1 MLGDH
6 QARTPLTRR
15 SALALAG
22 AAGMTAAATAATA
35 SPAAPGPS
43 TPAAA
48 ARPATRSLDS
58 MFEEASATY
67 GVPRD
72 VLAAVGYNETLFD
85 NHGGQPSASNGY
97 GIMHLA
103 DNPTNRTLV
112 EAGRITG
119 FSEERLCGDDACNI
133 RGAAAVLSARADQLG
148 LPQARRG
155 DVNAWHPVI
164 AGYPALADATTSDLY
179 AQGAYLALQEGV
191 DENGV
196 VIAGQAVPAEFAETE
211 RIVAQTT
218 PRDAPGLTFQAGT
231 AQAKPRVVWAPAY
244 RGNYRAANRP
254 HTYPIQYVIVHVTQG
269 SYAGALSWFKSA
281 RARVSAHY
289 TIRSRDGQI
298 TQSLSDMNVGW
309 HAGNSWYNNRSIG
322 IEHEGYVSNPRWFT
336 DAMYRSSA
344 TLTRHLCDKYGIPK
358 TRSRILGHN
367 EVPRATHTDP
377 GRHWNWTTY
386 MRYVTGARPQVA
398 AGSAWSRISD
408 AIRLTPAG

>member
-1 MLGDH
+1 MLGEN
-6 QARTPLTRR
+6 QARTQLTRR

-22 AAGMTAAATAATA
+22 AAGVSAVGATAAEASSTTRGSGTPTGSTA
-35 SPAAPGPS
+35 R
-43 TPAAA
+43 T
-48 ARPATRSLDS
+48 LDS

-72 VLAAVGYNETLFD
+72 VLAAVGYNETRFD

-119 FSEERLCGDDACNI
+119 FSQERLCGDDACNI
-133 RGAAAVLSARADQLG
+133 LGAAAVLSARADLLG
-148 LPQARRG
+148 LSQARRG

-196 VIAGQAVPAEFAETE
+196 VIAGQAVPAEYTETD
-211 RIVAQTT
+211 RIAPQTD
-218 PRDAPGLTFQAGT
+218 PHDAPGVQLQAGT

-254 HTYPIQYVIVHVTQG
+254 HTYPIQYIIVHVTQG
-269 SYAGALSWFKSA
+269 SYAGAISWFKSA

-322 IEHEGYVSNPRWFT
+322 IEHEGFVSNPRWFT

-386 MRYVTGARPQVA
+386 MRYVTGPGPQTA
-398 AGSAWSRISD
+398 SGSAWSRIAS
-408 AIRLTPAG
+408 AIRLTQAG